1 MRKLVAE
8 GCIFVACLLGTLTVV
23 PAAEKVLDTSKMNVL
38 LLDFEDFSAASLGCY
53 GNPICKSPNF
63 DRLAANGVLFERA
76 YVQAVCC
83 NPSRSSFLTG
93 LRPET
98 TNVHTNSDPMPE
110 RLPQGTKTLPTY
122 FKQQGFYLANIGK
135 LFHGGFEGDHLRMLR
150 STRVLTPTG
159 RLGGAGADSHVSAR
173 EETGRR
179 RQASQKGRS
188 GLRKVAACSFGPLR
202 RFRRERGSGRGLS
215 LFAHCRGIAQ
225 GIRARSV
232 ISFYPWVPNGP
243 TRR

>member
-8 GCIFVACLLGTLTVV
+8 GCIFVACLLGTLTVA

-38 LLDFEDFSAASLGCY
+38 LLDFEDFSPASLGCY

-63 DRLAANGVLFERA
+63 DRLAAKGVLFERA

-135 LFHGGFEGDHLRMLR
+135 LFHGDLQGDHFECFDRLEFSPRPDGWEGPEPI
-150 STRVLTPTG
+150 LTFPPVKRPG
-159 RLGGAGADSHVSAR
+159 D
-173 EETGRR
+173 
-179 RQASQKGRS
+179 
-188 GLRKVAACSFGPLR
+188 AAKPPK
-202 RFRRERGSGRGLS
+202 RRE
-215 LFAHCRGIAQ
+215 
-225 GIRARSV
+225 IRATKSGGVLVRTATA
-232 ISFYPWVPNGP
+232 IPA
-243 TRR
+243 